1 MILSE
6 KYHKN
11 YLAIG
16 MAKLLLAIGL
26 LLPLTLTN
34 YLFAA
39 EIRVS
44 QVDDY
49 IDAYVNLKQFS
60 GSVLI
65 AKDNE
70 VLVNKG
76 YGMANY
82 EHDVP
87 NMPYTKFR
95 IGSITKQFTAMAI
108 MMLQERGLLKLDNT
122 LDQYVSEFLDGDK
135 ITIHHLLTH
144 TSGIETIDNFP
155 SFMGSGM
162 LPWLPE
168 DSIELIRAESLEFE
182 PGSEFS
188 YSNSGY
194 ILLGHII
201 EKVSGKSFPEFV
213 TENIFDV
220 LGMKQSG
227 YDHHDP
233 VLKHRAAGYDLTD
246 NGLIN
251 GPFLVI
257 NNHYAAGALYS
268 TVDDLYLWD
277 RALYTEELVSKRS
290 VERMFNA
297 YYEASFKDI
306 TANYGYGFFVD
317 ELFGR
322 RHIFHTGTNVGFR
335 AQISRFPDDD
345 ATIILLSNIYT
356 PHIVKISRGLA
367 AILFGE
373 QYEPPSGRI
382 HKRIVL
388 DPKYYDDFVGTY
400 EREYRKSPDFSIA
413 VREKGGR
420 VLNRVAPRYRIKI
433 TKENGSLF
441 LETGG
446 ENPVAG
452 RHKAELFPESETTF
466 FREVVDEQISFVR
479 NKAGKVHQ
487 LIIHS
492 DGGRRIICQKI
503 Q

>member
-1 MILSE
+1 MYE
-6 KYHKN
+6 KK
-11 YLAIG
+11 YLVIG
-16 MAKLLLAIGL
+16 IAKLVLATSL
-26 LLPLTLTN
+26 LLPSALPNSL
-34 YLFAA
+34 LAA
-39 EIRVS
+39 DIRES
-44 QVDDY
+44 QVDEY
-49 IDAYVNLKQFS
+49 MDAYVKLKKFS
-60 GSVLI
+60 GAVLI

-70 VLVNKG
+70 VLVSKG

-95 IGSITKQFTAMAI
+95 IGSVTKQFTAMAI
-108 MMLQERGLLKLDNT
+108 MLLEERGLLNLDDT
-122 LDQYVSEFLDGDK
+122 LDQFVPDFTNGEK

-144 TSGIETIDNFP
+144 TSGIETIDRFP

-168 DSIELIRAESLEFE
+168 DSIELIKAEALEFE
-182 PGSEFS
+182 PGSEFR

-194 ILLGHII
+194 ILLGYII
-201 EKVSGKSFPEFV
+201 EEVSGKSYPEFV
-213 TENIFDV
+213 TGNIFDV
-220 LGMKQSG
+220 LGMENSG
-227 YDHHDP
+227 YDDHDP

-246 NGLIN
+246 NGLTN
-251 GPFLVI
+251 GQYLVI

-268 TVDDLYLWD
+268 TVEDLYIWD

-290 VERMFNA
+290 VEIMSRA
-297 YYEASFKDI
+297 YYEATFKDI

-317 ELFGR
+317 ELFGH

-356 PHIVKISRGLA
+356 PQIVQISRGLA

-373 QYEPPSGRI
+373 EYELPSRRVR
-382 HKRIVL
+382 KDIVL

-400 EREYRKSPDFSIA
+400 DREYRTSPGFSIA
-413 VREKGGR
+413 VLEEGGR
-420 VLNRVAPRYRIKI
+420 VLNQIVPRFRIRI
-433 TKENGSLF
+433 TMENGSLF

-446 ENPVAG
+446 KDPKAG
-452 RHKAELFPESETTF
+452 RNKVKLFPESETTF
-466 FREVVDEQISFVR
+466 FREVVDEQFSFVR
-479 NKAGKVHQ
+479 NRDGEVHQ
-487 LIIHS
+487 LIIHA
-492 DGGRRIICQKI
+492 DGGREIVCQKI
-503 Q
+503 E

>member
-1 MILSE
+1 MVE
-6 KYHKN
+6 YDKN
-11 YLAIG
+11 YLVIG
-16 MAKLLLAIGL
+16 IAKLVLAISL
-26 LLPLTLTN
+26 LLPLPLTN

-39 EIRVS
+39 DIRVS
-44 QVDDY
+44 QVDEY
-49 IDAYVNLKQFS
+49 IDAYVKLKKFS

-70 VLVNKG
+70 ILVNKG

-95 IGSITKQFTAMAI
+95 IGSVTKQFTAMAI
-108 MMLQERGLLKLDNT
+108 MMLQERGLLNLDDT
-122 LDQYVSEFLDGDK
+122 LDQYVPDFMNGDK

-144 TSGIETIDNFP
+144 TSGIETIDKFP

-168 DSIELIRAESLEFE
+168 NSIELIKAEALEFE
-182 PGSEFS
+182 PGSEFR

-201 EKVSGKSFPEFV
+201 EKVSGESYPEFV
-213 TENIFDV
+213 GENIFDV
-220 LGMKQSG
+220 LGMKNSD
-227 YDHHDP
+227 YDHYDP

-251 GPFLVI
+251 GKYLVI

-268 TVDDLYLWD
+268 TVEDLYIWD
-277 RALYTEELVSKRS
+277 RALYTEKLVSKRS
-290 VERMFNA
+290 VEKMSSA

-317 ELFGR
+317 ELFGH
-322 RHIFHTGTNVGFR
+322 RHVFHTGTNIGFR

-345 ATIILLSNIYT
+345 ATILLLSNIYT
-356 PHIVKISRGLA
+356 PHIVQISRGLA

-373 QYEPPSGRI
+373 EYELPS
-382 HKRIVL
+382 KRMRKKIVL

-400 EREYRKSPDFSIA
+400 YREYRRSPGFSI
-413 VREKGGR
+413 VVLEKGGR
-420 VLNRVAPRYRIKI
+420 VLNRVVPRYRIKI

-446 ENPVAG
+446 EDLIAG

-466 FREVVDEQISFVR
+466 FRKIVDEQISFVR
-479 NKAGKVHQ
+479 NRAGKVYQ

-492 DGGRRIICQKI
+492 DGGREIVCQKI
-503 Q
+503 E